1 MGGVMEKLLI
11 FSRSYCTFDL
21 ISLST
26 NIYIVRLYSISVII
40 VQLLFRP
47 TKAAIA
53 FASQTREWPPLL
65 LLSSQ
70 CFCHPTSP
78 DQSRGP
84 EERLSISFME
94 FPSLFKC
101 SECSA
106 VMVLS
111 STWTFLAL
119 AAYSSNPGKRWFAC
133 QIPVSIDK
141 MQLCQMKF
149 HVAIISL
156 EGISKSV
163 TPKLSKLEPRNV
175 WCLPSVR
182 GNVQKRLP
190 KKRETAQ
197 LVNKCYTN
205 DLSMHLFTLDTVEVC
220 WGVFPWTVIQSF
232 MRKSA
237 KTCKNEVSFWS
248 IQIRWFP
255 HIKREEPFTNLFP
268 LFSQTCQVSPSLN
281 PSCHM
286 QTSMTNLICSQ
297 PRSRSTCANF
307 AKIRFGSF
315 VHNSLLEQREVPN
328 LLRECRSTRM
338 VRAIHIPDVWRLKVT
353 QVDADLITLFTNCP
367 FILSRWRANS

>member
-21 ISLST
+21 ISLS
-26 NIYIVRLYSISVII
+26 IYIYCKTIFHFGHHCATSISPHQSSHRVCFSDSWVTSI
-40 VQLLFRP
+40 VV
-47 TKAAIA
+47 A
-53 FASQTREWPPLL
+53 FISM
-65 LLSSQ
+65 LLSSNVTWPKSYQ
-70 CFCHPTSP
+70 FPTLSTC
-78 DQSRGP
+78 RGP

-106 VMVLS
+106 VIVLS

-182 GNVQKRLP
+182 DNVQKRLP

-197 LVNKCYTN
+197 PVNKCYTN

-255 HIKREEPFTNLFP
+255 HIKRR
-268 LFSQTCQVSPSLN
+268 N
-281 PSCHM
+281 PSPIFFRFF
-286 QTSMTNLICSQ
+286 L
-297 PRSRSTCANF
+297 RL
-307 AKIRFGSF
+307 AKC
-315 VHNSLLEQREVPN
+315 L
-328 LLRECRSTRM
+328 
-338 VRAIHIPDVWRLKVT
+338 
-353 QVDADLITLFTNCP
+353 QV
-367 FILSRWRANS
+367 